1 MHVLEKFRYCPVCGS
16 SSFEEQDE
24 KSKRCK
30 RCGFE
35 YYLNPSAAV
44 AAFVLNSKG
53 QLLRRS
59 KAPAKGTLD
68 LPGGFADIGET
79 IDEALMREVKE
90 ETGLTVAEFE
100 FFTTLPNRYEYSGFV
115 VPTLD
120 SFFICKVSNETELQA
135 NDDAEEALWLD
146 LEEVHT
152 EEFGLRSIRHALSS
166 FLQKY
171 RK

>member
-1 MHVLEKFRYCPVCGS
+1 MHVLDKFKYCPACGS
-16 SSFEEQDE
+16 SGFEEQDE

-44 AAFVLNSKG
+44 AAFI
-53 QLLRRS
+53 RS

-68 LPGGFADIGET
+68 LPGGFVDIGEN
-79 IDEALMREVKE
+79 INEALMREVKE
-90 ETGLTVAEFE
+90 ETGLIVSEFN
-100 FFTTLPNRYEYSGFV
+100 FFTTLPNRYEYSGFI

-120 SFFICKVSNETELQA
+120 TFFVCKVSNEAELQSD
-135 NDDAEEALWLD
+135 DDAEEALWIN
-146 LEEVHT
+146 LEDIHT
-152 EEFGLRSIRHALSS
+152 EEFGLRSIRHALST
-166 FLQKY
+166 FLERE